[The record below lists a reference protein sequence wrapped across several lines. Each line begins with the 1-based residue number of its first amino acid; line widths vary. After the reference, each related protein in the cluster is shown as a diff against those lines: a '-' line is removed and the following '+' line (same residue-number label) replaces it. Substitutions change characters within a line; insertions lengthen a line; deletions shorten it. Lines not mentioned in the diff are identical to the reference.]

1 MIKKIFKT
9 ILIIILIILFILFIL
24 FFFAVIKPAYIQY
37 KQNQPQVT
45 VDKSGER
52 ATSKN
57 KEKDKDNKKEIESE
71 EFEYNPF
78 TFDDRILLYEGNID
92 AEAMT
97 RLIDVLI
104 EDIDNQMYSK
114 VDVNINGTEISYENE
129 ENYTNVLKDFRNSIS
144 ANGKY
149 FVEFEYSTLNAVVD
163 KVIIKSL

>member
-9 ILIIILIILFILFIL
+9 ILTIIIILLFIL

-45 VDKSGER
+45 VDTSGER
-52 ATSKN
+52 ATSKD

-78 TFDDRILLYEGNID
+78 TFDDRILLYEGNVD
-92 AEAMT
+92 AESMT

-129 ENYTNVLKDFRNSIS
+129 ENYTNVLKDFRKSIS

>member
-9 ILIIILIILFILFIL
+9 ILIIIIIILFIL

-45 VDKSGER
+45 VDTSGER
-52 ATSKN
+52 ATSKD

-97 RLIDVLI
+97 RLINVLI

-163 KVIIKSL
+163 KVIIISL

>member
-9 ILIIILIILFILFIL
+9 ILIIIIIILFIL

-45 VDKSGER
+45 VDTSGER
-52 ATSKN
+52 ATSKD

-78 TFDDRILLYEGNID
+78 TFDDRILLYEGNVD
-92 AEAMT
+92 AESMT

>member
-9 ILIIILIILFILFIL
+9 FLTIIIILLFIL
-24 FFFAVIKPAYIQY
+24 FFFAVIKKAYIQY

-45 VDKSGER
+45 VDTSGER
-52 ATSKN
+52 ATSKD

>member
-9 ILIIILIILFILFIL
+9 ILTIIIILLFIL

-45 VDKSGER
+45 VDTSGER
-52 ATSKN
+52 ATSKY

-78 TFDDRILLYEGNID
+78 TFDDRILLYEGNVD
-92 AEAMT
+92 AESMT

>member
-9 ILIIILIILFILFIL
+9 ILIIIIIILFIL

-45 VDKSGER
+45 VDTSGER
-52 ATSKN
+52 ATSKD

-129 ENYTNVLKDFRNSIS
+129 ENYTNVLKGFRNSIS

>member
-9 ILIIILIILFILFIL
+9 ILTIIIILLFIL

-45 VDKSGER
+45 VDTSGER
-52 ATSKN
+52 ATSKD

-78 TFDDRILLYEGNID
+78 TFDDRILLYVGNVD
-92 AEAMT
+92 AESMT

>member
-9 ILIIILIILFILFIL
+9 ILTIIIILLFIL

-45 VDKSGER
+45 VDTSGER
-52 ATSKN
+52 ATSKD

-129 ENYTNVLKDFRNSIS
+129 ENYTNVLKGFRNSIS

-163 KVIIKSL
+163 KVIINSL

>member
-1 MIKKIFKT
+1 MCSCGYAI
-9 ILIIILIILFILFIL
+9 

-45 VDKSGER
+45 VDTSGER
-52 ATSKN
+52 ATSKD

-78 TFDDRILLYEGNID
+78 TFDDRILLYEGNVD
-92 AEAMT
+92 AESMT

>member
-9 ILIIILIILFILFIL
+9 ILTIIIILLFIL

-52 ATSKN
+52 ATSKD
-57 KEKDKDNKKEIESE
+57 KEKDKDKDNKKEIESE

-97 RLIDVLI
+97 RLINVLI

>member
-9 ILIIILIILFILFIL
+9 ILTIIIILLFIL

-52 ATSKN
+52 ATSKD
-57 KEKDKDNKKEIESE
+57 KEKDKDKDNKKEIESK

>member
-9 ILIIILIILFILFIL
+9 ILTIIIILLFIL

-45 VDKSGER
+45 VDTSGER
-52 ATSKN
+52 ATSKD

-78 TFDDRILLYEGNID
+78 TFDDRILLYEGNVD
-92 AEAMT
+92 AESMK

>member
-9 ILIIILIILFILFIL
+9 ILTIIIILLFIL

-52 ATSKN
+52 ATSKD
-57 KEKDKDNKKEIESE
+57 KEKDKDKDNKKEIESE

>member
-9 ILIIILIILFILFIL
+9 ILIIIIILLFIL

-52 ATSKN
+52 ATSKD

-129 ENYTNVLKDFRNSIS
+129 ENYTNVLKGFRNSIS

>member
-9 ILIIILIILFILFIL
+9 ILTIIIILLFIL

-52 ATSKN
+52 ATSKD

-78 TFDDRILLYEGNID
+78 TFDDRILLYEGNVD
-92 AEAMT
+92 AESMT

>member
-9 ILIIILIILFILFIL
+9 ILIIIIILLFIL

-45 VDKSGER
+45 VDTSGER
-52 ATSKN
+52 ATSKD

-78 TFDDRILLYEGNID
+78 TFDDRILLYEGNVD
-92 AEAMT
+92 AESMT

>member
-9 ILIIILIILFILFIL
+9 ILTIIIILLFIL

-52 ATSKN
+52 ATSKE
-57 KEKDKDNKKEIESE
+57 KEKDKDKDNKKEIESE

-129 ENYTNVLKDFRNSIS
+129 ENYTNVLKGFRNSIS

>member
-9 ILIIILIILFILFIL
+9 ILTIIIILLFIL

-45 VDKSGER
+45 VDTSGER
-52 ATSKN
+52 ATSKD

-78 TFDDRILLYEGNID
+78 TFDDRILLYEGNVD
-92 AEAMT
+92 AESMT

-114 VDVNINGTEISYENE
+114 VDVNINGIEISYENE

>member
-1 MIKKIFKT
+1 
-9 ILIIILIILFILFIL
+9 
-24 FFFAVIKPAYIQY
+24 
-37 KQNQPQVT
+37 
-45 VDKSGER
+45 
-52 ATSKN
+52 
-57 KEKDKDNKKEIESE
+57 
-71 EFEYNPF
+71 
-78 TFDDRILLYEGNID
+78 
-92 AEAMT
+92 MT

>member
-9 ILIIILIILFILFIL
+9 ILTIIIILLFIL

-52 ATSKN
+52 ATSKD
-57 KEKDKDNKKEIESE
+57 KEKDKDKDNKKEIESE

-129 ENYTNVLKDFRNSIS
+129 ENYTNVLKGFRNSIS

>member
-9 ILIIILIILFILFIL
+9 ILIIIIILLFIL

-45 VDKSGER
+45 VDTSGER
-52 ATSKN
+52 ATSKD
-57 KEKDKDNKKEIESE
+57 KEKDKDKDNKKEIESE

-78 TFDDRILLYEGNID
+78 TFDDRILLYEGNVD

-97 RLIDVLI
+97 RLINVLI